1 MDSNHNSQLNANL
14 QAIRTAIV
22 GVALGVVTA
31 ALILH
36 NESLAFPLF
45 IVTCLVSG
53 YAFVP
58 TLRA

>member
-1 MDSNHNSQLNANL
+1 MDPNHNSQLNANL

-31 ALILH
+31 ALIVH
-36 NESLAFPLF
+36 NESLAFPLL

>member
-1 MDSNHNSQLNANL
+1 METEPSPELNSHLR
-14 QAIRTAIV
+14 AIRTAIV

-31 ALILH
+31 ALIVH
-36 NESLAFPLF
+36 NEPLAFPLL
-45 IVTCLVSG
+45 IMTCLVSG